1 MVKGTQDIASRLI
14 PNKTRIRDSDG
25 FIATVRYV
33 GPVASAKKSEEIYA
47 GVEWDDPTRG
57 KHDGSVICR
66 KTNQLVRHFSL
77 SNSNQTGGSFLKVNK
92 IDLGVELNLK
102 LIQSR
107 YVDSDAPLVAP
118 NNLLPYCART
128 SSGRD
133 KPIEFLGEM
142 QVRKKQQ
149 LEYLNDISLRGLGIS
164 SIACESERE
173 LLTKTFEH
181 LQELDVAGN
190 LFSDWNS
197 LFELLRIFPR
207 LIWLSFASN
216 KINDIPS
223 DLPMRNGEF
232 SFLRVLNLN
241 RCSIG
246 SFSTI
251 NILDQLCPNLEEL
264 CVAYSN
270 LSGMKLEKEND
281 GMDDCF
287 EKDSDVTE
295 FQHLILF
302 DCSNCQLRSWSNQ
315 VRRFGKWPKLET
327 LILDDNLLTSV
338 DIQNV
343 QQDFPSLKNLQ
354 IAGTCISSWQD
365 IESLSK
371 LRNLNT
377 LRFRKC
383 PLTDKIGT
391 GEARAG
397 TIARL
402 PSIENLNASKISPKE
417 RLEAERRYVS
427 SVSREMLSMQPLSI
441 DSVKQGDTELSLME
455 MFKKLGLAEKYPRF
469 EALVAKHKES
479 MLVAHSNA
487 MASSTISHT
496 AIDVTIR
503 SMAAESCTIEPLKRQ
518 LPANIKV
525 ERLKTMCSR
534 AFGLD
539 AELQILYF
547 RNEGDAF
554 PNELDDD
561 ENTLAYYG
569 VSDGSE
575 ILMNEVDMKAR
586 EDEENKKMKL
596 RNQMI
601 EEQERH
607 SNTLHAV
614 RQSEIRAQISAVVEH
629 GS

>member
-1 MVKGTQDIASRLI
+1 MTNGTQDIASYLI

-77 SNSNQTGGSFLKVNK
+77 SNSCQTGGSFLKLSK
-92 IDLGVELNLK
+92 IDIGVELNLK

-118 NNLLPYCART
+118 NNILPYCART

-164 SIACESERE
+164 SIARGSERE
-173 LLTKTFEH
+173 LLVKTFEH
-181 LQELDVAGN
+181 LKELDVAGN
-190 LFSDWNS
+190 LLSDWNS
-197 LFELLRIFPR
+197 LFELLRIFPQ

-223 DLPMRNGEF
+223 DLPVGNGEF
-232 SFLRVLNLN
+232 SCLRVLNLN
-241 RCSIG
+241 KCSIG

-251 NILDQLCPNLEEL
+251 ISLDKLCPNLEEL
-264 CVAYSN
+264 CVAYSD
-270 LSGMKLEKEND
+270 LSGMELEHDND
-281 GMDDCF
+281 EMEDTSQN
-287 EKDSDVTE
+287 ESIVTE
-295 FQHLILF
+295 FKHLRLF
-302 DCSNCQLRSWSNQ
+302 DCSNCQLTSWSNQ
-315 VRRFGKWPKLET
+315 VRRFSNWPKLET
-327 LILDDNLLTSV
+327 LILDDNMLTSV
-338 DIQNV
+338 EIEV
-343 QQDFPSLKNLQ
+343 EAQQDFQTLRNLQ
-354 IAGTCISSWQD
+354 IAGTLISSWQD

-371 LRNLNT
+371 LPNLNT

-402 PSIENLNASKISPKE
+402 PCIENLNASKITPKE

-427 SVSREMLSMQPLSI
+427 SVSREMLSMQPMSM
-441 DSVKQGDTELSLME
+441 DKEKEMDTELTLME
-455 MFKKLGLAEKYPRF
+455 RFKKLGLVEKYPRF
-469 EALVAKHKES
+469 EELVEKHKES
-479 MLVAHSNA
+479 MLVAHSNL
-487 MASSTISHT
+487 MTNSTISHT
-496 AIDVTIR
+496 AINLTIR
-503 SMAAESCTIEPLKRQ
+503 SMAAESCTIEPIKKH
-518 LPANIKV
+518 LPSSIKV
-525 ERLKTMCSR
+525 GRLKTMCSR

-539 AELQILYF
+539 VELQILYF
-547 RNEGDAF
+547 RNEVKLNVFCRYMCMDCHVKTPIFFFCYCMFSRIGD
-554 PNELDDD
+554 
-561 ENTLAYYG
+561 
-569 VSDGSE
+569 
-575 ILMNEVDMKAR
+575 
-586 EDEENKKMKL
+586 
-596 RNQMI
+596 
-601 EEQERH
+601 
-607 SNTLHAV
+607 
-614 RQSEIRAQISAVVEH
+614 ISTCLYCCPP
-629 GS
+629 

>member
-1 MVKGTQDIASRLI
+1 MVKGTQDIIASRLI

-33 GPVASAKKSEEIYA
+33 GPVASAKKSDEIYA

-57 KHDGSVICR
+57 IHDGSVICR

-77 SNSNQTGGSFLKVNK
+77 SNSCQTGGSFLKLSK
-92 IDLGVELNLK
+92 IDTGVELNLK

-118 NNLLPYCART
+118 NNILPYCART

-133 KPIEFLGEM
+133 KPIEFLGEL

-149 LEYLNDISLRGLGIS
+149 LERLNDISLRGLGIS
-164 SIACESERE
+164 SIACGNERE
-173 LLTKTFEH
+173 LLVKTFEH

-223 DLPMRNGEF
+223 DFPVRNGEF
-232 SFLRVLNLN
+232 SCLRVLNLN

-251 NILDQLCPNLEEL
+251 LSLDKLCPNLEEL
-264 CVAYSN
+264 CVAYSD
-270 LSGMKLEKEND
+270 LSGMTLKEDDND
-281 GMDDCF
+281 GMDDGAQRDFC
-287 EKDSDVTE
+287 VTE
-295 FQHLILF
+295 FQHLLLF
-302 DCSNCQLRSWSNQ
+302 DCSNCQLTSWRKQ
-315 VRRFGKWPKLET
+315 VRRLSHWPKLET
-327 LILDDNLLTSV
+327 LILDENMLASV
-338 DIQNV
+338 DIEEA
-343 QQDFPSLKNLQ
+343 QQDFQSLKNLQ
-354 IAGTCISSWQD
+354 IAGTAISSWQNL
-365 IESLSK
+365 ESLSK
-371 LRNLNT
+371 LPNLTT

-402 PSIENLNASKISPKE
+402 PSIQNLNASKITPKE

-427 SVSREMLSMQPLSI
+427 SVSREILSMQPISI
-441 DSVKQGDTELSLME
+441 DKDKGGDTKELSLVE
-455 MFKKLGLAEKYPRF
+455 TFKKLGLVEKYPRF
-469 EALVAKHKES
+469 EELVEKHKES
-479 MLVAHSNA
+479 MLIAHSSV

-496 AIDVTIR
+496 AMDITIR
-503 SMAAESCTIEPLKRQ
+503 SMAAESCTIEPLKRH
-518 LPANIKV
+518 LPASIKV
-525 ERLKTMCSR
+525 GRLKTMCSR

-539 AELQILYF
+539 VELQVLYF
-547 RNEGDAF
+547 RNEVKLNCFGYEFYSVCLVTFVMIFSLMSCDYYVYSLLTIMTMTHHDDTQREMPF
-554 PNELDDD
+554 P
-561 ENTLAYYG
+561 
-569 VSDGSE
+569 
-575 ILMNEVDMKAR
+575 MNSMMTRIHWRIMV
-586 EDEENKKMKL
+586 
-596 RNQMI
+596 
-601 EEQERH
+601 
-607 SNTLHAV
+607 
-614 RQSEIRAQISAVVEH
+614 
-629 GS
+629 